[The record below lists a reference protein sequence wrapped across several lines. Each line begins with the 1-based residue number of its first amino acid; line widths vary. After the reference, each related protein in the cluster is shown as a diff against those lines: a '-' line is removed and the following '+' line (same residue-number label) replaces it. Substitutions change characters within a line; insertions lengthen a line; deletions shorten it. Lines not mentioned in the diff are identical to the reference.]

1 VIQAEEIKQCIESN
15 LPNSIAIIEG
25 DDGVHFDAVVISI
38 EFTDKSLVKRQQ
50 LVYSALGDWITS
62 GKLHA
67 LALRTLTPAQWNEE
81 Q

>member
-1 VIQAEEIKQCIESN
+1 M
-15 LPNSIAIIEG
+15 
-25 DDGVHFDAVVISI
+25 HFDAVVISI

-50 LVYSALGDWITS
+50 LVYAALGDWITS